1 MPAKRSRT
9 VGWRQCLEDLGQ
21 RDGAIEIAVAR
32 DFDDDGPCAS
42 HIMWRV
48 RLLQVTDEEIVV
60 EVPSTMGQTVPLNDD
75 VQLIAIFSV
84 GQNRWMFRTE
94 TLGGTSVQ
102 LNHRHTLRAVRLRM
116 PEQVERCQRRNY
128 YRIET
133 TTLNL
138 PRIQVWPLL
147 DPKSVVL
154 AERANEIAFE
164 ESLTELEEGH
174 DPDPFVLTQ
183 ETRPELGPK
192 LTATLLNLGGG
203 GMGLRV
209 GSDQVAAFQ
218 RHRLFWCCIEM
229 PEDMVQPIYV
239 SAKLT
244 HTHMDS
250 EQRTYA
256 GMAFD
261 FSFNPGH
268 QPFVVD
274 QICRYIAEQQRR
286 QLKRAAG

>member
-9 VGWRQCLEDLGQ
+9 AGWRQCLQELGG

-32 DFDDDGPCAS
+32 DEKDELGNN

-48 RLLQVTDEEIVV
+48 RLLQITDDEIVV
-60 EVPSTMGQTVPLNDD
+60 EMPATLGRTIPLETD
-75 VQLIAIFSV
+75 VELIAIFAV
-84 GQNRWMFRTE
+84 GQNRWMFRTH
-94 TLGGTSVQ
+94 TLGGTTVQ
-102 LNHRHTLRAVRLRM
+102 LNHRHKLQAVRLRM

-133 TTLNL
+133 STLAL
-138 PRIQVWPLL
+138 PQIRLWALL

-164 ESLTELEEGH
+164 ESLTALEEGTE
-174 DPDPFVLTQ
+174 PTVFELTQ
-183 ETRPELGPK
+183 ETRPELGPE
-192 LTATLLNLGGG
+192 LSATLLNLGGG
-203 GMGLRV
+203 GMGVRV
-209 GSDQVAAFQ
+209 EPDQVAALQ
-218 RHRLFWCCIEM
+218 RHRLFWCCISL
-229 PEDMVQPIYV
+229 PQDLPQPIF
-239 SAKLT
+239 ATCKLT

-250 EQRTYA
+250 TQRTYA

-268 QPFVVD
+268 QSFVVD

-286 QLKRAAG
+286 QLRRAAG